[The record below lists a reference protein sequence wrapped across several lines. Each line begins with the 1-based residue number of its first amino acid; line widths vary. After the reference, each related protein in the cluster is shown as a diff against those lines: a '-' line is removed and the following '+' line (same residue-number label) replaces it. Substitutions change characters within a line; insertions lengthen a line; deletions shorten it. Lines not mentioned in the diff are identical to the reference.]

1 MLINETHKAR
11 YHENLRSLRPTQER
25 QFMEA
30 SHMVSD
36 SSHCDI
42 SFDVEDASN
51 HPPFALLII
60 SPEFFSIRFFSESLK

>member
-1 MLINETHKAR
+1 
-11 YHENLRSLRPTQER
+11 
-25 QFMEA
+25 MEA

-60 SPEFFSIRFFSESLK
+60 SPEFFSIRFFFRVFKIRICLCRHKNAPRLVPHY

>member
-1 MLINETHKAR
+1 
-11 YHENLRSLRPTQER
+11 
-25 QFMEA
+25 MEA

-60 SPEFFSIRFFSESLK
+60 SPEFFLSVFFQSL